1 MTTDTVSPI
10 PSGSDV
16 RVRFCPSP
24 TGTPHVGLIRTAL
37 FNWAYARHVGGTFVF
52 RIEDTDAARD
62 SEESYQQV
70 LDALRWLGLDWDEG
84 VEVGGPHEPYRQSQ
98 RGELYRDVA
107 RRLLEGGYAY
117 ESFSTPEEIKER
129 NLAAGRPEAMGYD
142 GFDRDLTEEQ
152 KAAYRA
158 EGREPVLRLRMPDE
172 DVSFTDLV
180 RGEVTFKAG
189 SVPDYVIVRGNGQP
203 LYTLVN
209 PVDDA
214 LMEITH
220 VLRGEDL
227 LSSTPRQVVLYRALR
242 ELGVAKVTPQFGH
255 LPYVMGEGNKK
266 LSKRDPESNL
276 FLHRERGFTPEGLLN
291 YLALLGWSIAADR
304 DIFSVDELVAAFDI
318 ADVNPNPA
326 RFDLKKAEAINAT
339 HLRMLAPEDFRGR
352 LVPYLHA
359 AGLVAADSYDAL
371 PANQARLLDAGA
383 PLVQERMTLLGE
395 VVGMLGFLFVADD
408 AVALDPESLA
418 ALVDKN
424 TFKGVLTGVDAVF
437 DELPAD
443 APKGTPLTL
452 SEGSKEQVRER
463 LREMLD
469 VSVATIEG
477 LTAFD
482 PETTQ
487 DALKAALIEGM
498 GVKPKFAFAPLRVAI
513 TGRRV
518 SPPLFESMEIL
529 GKESSLARLR
539 ALRAA
544 L

>member
-1 MTTDTVSPI
+1 MSTPSAPSI

-52 RIEDTDAARD
+52 RIEDTDPARD

-70 LDALRWLGLDWDEG
+70 LEALRWLGLDWDEG

-98 RGELYRDVA
+98 RGDLYQDVA

-142 GFDRDLTEEQ
+142 GYDRDLTDEQ

-158 EGREPVLRLRMPDE
+158 EGREPVLRMRMPDT
-172 DVSFTDLV
+172 DVTFTDLV
-180 RGEVTFKAG
+180 RGEVTFRAG
-189 SVPDYVIVRGNGQP
+189 SVPDYVIVRANGHP

-209 PVDDA
+209 PIDDA

-227 LSSTPRQVVLYRALR
+227 LSSTPRQVVLYQALL
-242 ELGVAKVTPQFGH
+242 ELGVATVMPQFGH

-304 DIFSVDELVAAFDI
+304 DIFSVEELVAAFDI

-339 HLRMLAPEDFRGR
+339 HLRLLEAEDFRGR

-359 AGLVAADSYDAL
+359 AGLVSAPRYADLAEHE
-371 PANQARLLDAGA
+371 ARLLDAGA

-395 VVGMLGFLFVADD
+395 VVGMLGFLFVGDD
-408 AVALDPESLA
+408 AVALDDESMG

-424 TFKGVLTGVDAVF
+424 TFKGVLPGVTPELA
-437 DELPAD
+437 ELPAD
-443 APKGTPLTL
+443 APRGTAQLLT
-452 SEGSKEQVRER
+452 EGAKEQVRVR

-469 VSVATIEG
+469 VAVATLEG
-477 LTAFD
+477 LGTMD
-482 PETTQ
+482 PEATQ
-487 DALKAALIEGM
+487 EALKAALIEEM
-498 GVKPKFAFAPLRVAI
+498 GIKPKFAFAPLRVAI

-529 GKESSLARLR
+529 GRESSLARLR

-544 L
+544 I